1 MSALSR
7 SASAGHGCSHSRFSV
22 WRFGGLL
29 GLLFGIF
36 FAPVL
41 IGWEAFSFIDAG
53 LFGYP
58 LAFYLRESLWQGEL
72 PLWNPLNNCGVPF
85 LAQWNTM
92 ALYPPCLL
100 YVLLPMPWSYNVFC
114 VGHLVLA
121 GLGMYF
127 LARRWTGSEL
137 AGALAGTVFAFN
149 GLTWWGLMWPNIIA
163 GMAWMPW
170 LMLVVED
177 AWRKGGVDI
186 IRAAIVGA
194 MQILTGGAE
203 VIPLTWLFIGIWAAV
218 TLARKEVR
226 WAGLVTRSVVMCLLV
241 FALSAAQLLP
251 FLDLLAHSQRSGSYA
266 DASTAAMAPTGWV
279 NYLVPLFHQCR
290 NVQGLFVPA
299 NLSWTGS
306 YYLGIGT
313 LFLATYAVWR
323 ARSPRV
329 WLLAGMTLFSLLM
342 ALGSAGFVYE
352 PLKRLLPMLGFIRF
366 PAKYVILAT
375 FTLPLIAAYG
385 LAQWRGAEGRKP
397 GESRSLAIL
406 AAGFV
411 VVIGLIALA
420 AWKAPLPKDDVPA
433 TLMNAA
439 SRVAILGAFIGGVAL
454 LSRVWKWRRP
464 LEIGLL
470 VLLWIDVYTHSSNLS
485 PTAPAAAFEPNAIR
499 KHFGWE
505 NQLDPGSSR
514 AMVSPQAMGKML
526 TAGSPNPLE
535 DIQARRLALYMNLNT
550 LDHIPKVDG
559 FFPLEP
565 ADWKSIERMYFAP
578 QEPKALLDFLGVSH
592 MSSPTNALQWVQRS
606 SSLPLVTAGQKPEFV
621 PQEEALGR
629 MFSTEFAPAREV
641 FLPVEARS
649 AVGERAATEARVVT
663 SRFSAHR
670 LDVEVEA
677 EAKTVLVI
685 AQMYY
690 HCWSAYLDG
699 RPVPLWKANAA
710 FQAVGVPAGRHR
722 VELIYEDRMFQV
734 GAVISGVGW
743 AGCFGFWWW
752 LKRRSQSCVL

>member
-1 MSALSR
+1 
-7 SASAGHGCSHSRFSV
+7 
-22 WRFGGLL
+22 
-29 GLLFGIF
+29 
-36 FAPVL
+36 
-41 IGWEAFSFIDAG
+41 
-53 LFGYP
+53 
-58 LAFYLRESLWQGEL
+58 
-72 PLWNPLNNCGVPF
+72 
-85 LAQWNTM
+85 
-92 ALYPPCLL
+92 
-100 YVLLPMPWSYNVFC
+100 
-114 VGHLVLA
+114 
-121 GLGMYF
+121 
-127 LARRWTGSEL
+127 
-137 AGALAGTVFAFN
+137 
-149 GLTWWGLMWPNIIA
+149 
-163 GMAWMPW
+163 
-170 LMLVVED
+170 
-177 AWRKGGVDI
+177 
-186 IRAAIVGA
+186 
-194 MQILTGGAE
+194 
-203 VIPLTWLFIGIWAAV
+203 
-218 TLARKEVR
+218 
-226 WAGLVTRSVVMCLLV
+226 
-241 FALSAAQLLP
+241 
-251 FLDLLAHSQRSGSYA
+251 
-266 DASTAAMAPTGWV
+266 MAPTGWV

-505 NQLDPGSSR
+505 
-514 AMVSPQAMGKML
+514 
-526 TAGSPNPLE
+526 
-535 DIQARRLALYMNLNT
+535 
-550 LDHIPKVDG
+550 
-559 FFPLEP
+559 
-565 ADWKSIERMYFAP
+565 
-578 QEPKALLDFLGVSH
+578 
-592 MSSPTNALQWVQRS
+592 
-606 SSLPLVTAGQKPEFV
+606 
-621 PQEEALGR
+621 
-629 MFSTEFAPAREV
+629 
-641 FLPVEARS
+641 
-649 AVGERAATEARVVT
+649 T
-663 SRFSAHR
+663 S
-670 LDVEVEA
+670 
-677 EAKTVLVI
+677 
-685 AQMYY
+685 
-690 HCWSAYLDG
+690 
-699 RPVPLWKANAA
+699 
-710 FQAVGVPAGRHR
+710 
-722 VELIYEDRMFQV
+722 
-734 GAVISGVGW
+734 
-743 AGCFGFWWW
+743 
-752 LKRRSQSCVL
+752 